1 MLATRR
7 TGLNI
12 CSIEKQSSINL
23 SIVPERASLEPKTY
37 HLDLLPEADKE
48 TGSDETDERSDRVQE
63 RELDRRSDEEQDG
76 SDERD
81 DEAGQGA
88 CARAMRDWG
97 LASLS

>member
-23 SIVPERASLEPKTY
+23 PIGPERASLEPKTY
-37 HLDLLPEADKE
+37 HLDLLPEPNEE
-48 TGSDETDERSDRVQE
+48 TCSDETDERSNRVQE
-63 RELDRRSDEEQDG
+63 RERDRRSDEEQDG
-76 SDERD
+76 SDQGD

-88 CARAMRDWG
+88 CARAMRDRG
-97 LASLS
+97 SPSLS

>member
-12 CSIEKQSSINL
+12 CSIEKQSSFSLPIE
-23 SIVPERASLEPKTY
+23 PERASLEPNTY
-37 HLDLLPEADKE
+37 HLDLLPEPDKE
-48 TGSDETDERSDRVQE
+48 TGSDETDERSDRIQE
-63 RELDRRSDEEQDG
+63 RERDCRSDEEQDG
-76 SDERD
+76 SYEGD

-97 LASLS
+97 SASLS